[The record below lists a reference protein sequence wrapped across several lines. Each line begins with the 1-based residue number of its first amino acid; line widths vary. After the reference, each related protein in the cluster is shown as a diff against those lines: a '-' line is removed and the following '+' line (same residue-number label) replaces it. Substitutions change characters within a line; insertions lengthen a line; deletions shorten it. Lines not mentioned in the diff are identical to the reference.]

1 MTKRPSSRAGRNERS
16 QGDASREP
24 QAPAG
29 GDVAAEPAAQASAPS
44 STVIVTD
51 EKRIAPAPPASKP
64 AAVTAE
70 PAGETAAEATSAAPT
85 SAGAPTP
92 RIAAVPEPVLD
103 ASRAGSAPS
112 ASTDEIA
119 ASAAVEAPQRAPA
132 EDRRGG
138 SSGLVAAVVAAVVV
152 AGLLVAYDAL
162 FREGADTAAI
172 EERIAAVETR
182 ATQAGESAEAARQQ
196 AESVA
201 ESVAQAAPGAQE
213 AIAAIET
220 RLAAVEET
228 AQAAEEV
235 AAAAPGI
242 ERVAELEERL
252 AALAARIDEE
262 IAPRLESLGS
272 EVGRIDEATAAAE
285 EARAA
290 VGEAQ
295 SEMQALR
302 ENVAAEGQATRQAYL
317 AITAA
322 NAIASALPAGTP
334 YSSALGTLRETGID
348 EAIVADLAPFAET
361 GAPTADALR
370 AAFAEAGPLVRRAL
384 TPEDPTQ
391 DGVGSFFEG
400 LFARAVRVEP
410 VEGLEAPGEPA
421 LDPTAT
427 VARALALGEL
437 EAALA
442 AWRELPEAGRAAS
455 QDFAD
460 LLAARIAA
468 GEAARAAV
476 EAASAALA
484 PQAQ

>member
-1 MTKRPSSRAGRNERS
+1 M
-16 QGDASREP
+16 
-24 QAPAG
+24 
-29 GDVAAEPAAQASAPS
+29 
-44 STVIVTD
+44 
-51 EKRIAPAPPASKP
+51 
-64 AAVTAE
+64 
-70 PAGETAAEATSAAPT
+70 
-85 SAGAPTP
+85 
-92 RIAAVPEPVLD
+92 L
-103 ASRAGSAPS
+103 
-112 ASTDEIA
+112 
-119 ASAAVEAPQRAPA
+119 
-132 EDRRGG
+132 
-138 SSGLVAAVVAAVVV
+138 V

-162 FREGADTAAI
+162 FREGADMAAI
-172 EERIAAVETR
+172 EARIAAVETR

-196 AESVA
+196 AETAV
-201 ESVAQAAPGAQE
+201 QAAPGTEETLAALE
-213 AIAAIET
+213 A
-220 RLAAVEET
+220 RLEAVEET
-228 AQAAEEV
+228 AQAAEEI
-235 AAAAPGI
+235 AAAAPGV
-242 ERVAELEERL
+242 ERIAQLEERL
-252 AALAARIDEE
+252 AALATRIDEE
-262 IAPRLESLGS
+262 IAPRLDSFGS
-272 EVGRIDEATAAAE
+272 EVGRIDEATAAAD

-302 ENVAAEGQATRQAYL
+302 ESVAAEGQATRQAYL

-322 NAIASALPAGTP
+322 NAVASALPAGTP
-334 YSSALGTLRETGID
+334 YAGALGTLRETGID
-348 EAIVADLAPFAET
+348 EGIVADLAPFAET
-361 GAPTADALR
+361 GAPTAEELR
-370 AAFAEAGPLVRRAL
+370 ATFAEAGPQVRRAL

-421 LDPTAT
+421 LDPTAN
-427 VARALALGEL
+427 VARALALGEF